1 MIREEEVPEW
11 RRFCMK
17 VAVFL
22 VVVLI
27 VSFPCW
33 GVK

>member
-1 MIREEEVPEW
+1 MIREEEVPAW
-11 RRFCMK
+11 NRFCMK